1 MTMVV
6 LFHHAQGLTPGIV
19 AFANELRAHGHEIH
33 LPDLFEGATF
43 ATVEEGVAHAE
54 RTGFDRIVAR
64 GVAATEALPADVVYA
79 GSSLGV
85 LPAQKLAQTRPGA
98 RGVVLYHGGVPVS
111 TFSER
116 WPDGVPLQLHLMDQD
131 VLGEVDIVE
140 ELARA
145 VDGAELFLYPGSA
158 HLFTDSSLD
167 VYDHQATR
175 QVLDRTLELLA
186 RVDG

>member
-1 MTMVV
+1 MTTVI
-6 LFHHAQGLTPGIV
+6 LFHHAQGLTPGTE
-19 AFANELRAHGHEIH
+19 AFADELRAHGHEVH

-43 ATVEEGVAHAE
+43 TTVEEGVAHAE
-54 RTGFDRIVAR
+54 EIGFDRIVAR
-64 GVAATEALPADVVYA
+64 GVAATEALPSDVVYA

-98 RGVVLYHGGVPVS
+98 RGVVLYHGGVPVP
-111 TFSER
+111 TFGER

-140 ELARA
+140 ELARS

-158 HLFTDSSLD
+158 HLFTDASLA
-167 VYDHQATR
+167 DHDPDATR
-175 QVLDRTLELLA
+175 LVLDRTLDLLA
-186 RVDG
+186 RVDR